1 MLNSD
6 AGLQVA
12 EWQAAAAAG
21 GAAPPVRAR
30 GTDAGTPASVP
41 AADAEEAAYAAQLA
55 AELAGVPFS
64 SAGAQEPAAPRS
76 AAPRLGADA
85 PGGEAEAEALSH
97 VLLPRK
103 RKELYKAMQMG
114 RAKKEAA
121 TGALRARKQAAAAA
135 GGKR

>member
-1 MLNSD
+1 M
-6 AGLQVA
+6 
-12 EWQAAAAAG
+12 
-21 GAAPPVRAR
+21 RAR

-41 AADAEEAAYAAQLA
+41 AADADEAAYAVQLA

-64 SAGAQEPAAPRS
+64 SAGAQVGDKPAAPRA
-76 AAPRLGADA
+76 AAPRLGVDA

-114 RAKKEAA
+114 RAKKEEA
-121 TGALRARKQAAAAA
+121 TGALRARKQAATSA

>member
-1 MLNSD
+1 
-6 AGLQVA
+6 VPV
-12 EWQAAAAAG
+12 
-21 GAAPPVRAR
+21 AAP
-30 GTDAGTPASVP
+30 
-41 AADAEEAAYAAQLA
+41 AAEAEEAAYAAQLA

-64 SAGAQEPAAPRS
+64 SAGSKFDGKPAPAPRS

-114 RAKKEAA
+114 RAKKEAV
-121 TGALRARKQAAAAA
+121 TGAQRARKQAAAAA
-135 GGKR
+135 GTTR